1 MRIASE
7 IQSWGEGP
15 TSRES
20 PYRVSCAFKALAKQT
35 KNASAQG
42 SLKFRDVSNSFWE
55 GTRREKTRLKK
66 VTYLLTYLL
75 SQLVSQTKI
84 IFYNT
89 TTCKSTYYVLLHVV
103 VLCFLQVFRSSNFVG
118 KKGRGFLLCHQFLAV
133 FFLGQDIVESQMSLY
148 IELDRH
154 S

>member
-20 PYRVSCAFKALAKQT
+20 PYRVSCTFEALAKQK

-42 SLKFRDVSNSFWE
+42 SLKFREVSNGFRE
-55 GTRREKTRLKK
+55 GTRREKTCLKK
-66 VTYLLTYLL
+66 VSYLLTYLL

-84 IFYNT
+84 CTF
-89 TTCKSTYYVLLHVV
+89 TCSCIVLSTS
-103 VLCFLQVFRSSNFVG
+103 F
-118 KKGRGFLLCHQFLAV
+118 
-133 FFLGQDIVESQMSLY
+133 
-148 IELDRH
+148 
-154 S
+154 